1 MKEDSRKMLIT
12 PQMAKLWLEKNT
24 HNRKISTQLVE
35 KYARDVKA
43 GEWKITNQG
52 IGFDSNGALTDGQ
65 HRLLACVR
73 ADVPFESFVT
83 FGLDPKSQMVVDGGR
98 LRSVGEQL
106 FLGHKMD
113 NATIKVAMANIIAA
127 TLKGVNAVS
136 LSADI
141 AWKVIDLY
149 SDEMEFILSNRGAA
163 PRGLSYAPALSG
175 LVMAAKVDLD
185 KAVEFK
191 EKYFLGTDLK
201 ADSPILTFR
210 NFMLNRGNGAG
221 SSVSG
226 YRKTIMI
233 FSMLA
238 AMNYFLGKPLKR
250 QSTSLAGY
258 QYFMSRQR
266 TCSEMVLDWMNV

>member
-1 MKEDSRKMLIT
+1 
-12 PQMAKLWLEKNT
+12 
-24 HNRKISTQLVE
+24 
-35 KYARDVKA
+35 
-43 GEWKITNQG
+43 
-52 IGFDSNGALTDGQ
+52 
-65 HRLLACVR
+65 
-73 ADVPFESFVT
+73 
-83 FGLDPKSQMVVDGGR
+83 
-98 LRSVGEQL
+98 
-106 FLGHKMD
+106 
-113 NATIKVAMANIIAA
+113 
-127 TLKGVNAVS
+127 
-136 LSADI
+136 
-141 AWKVIDLY
+141 
-149 SDEMEFILSNRGAA
+149 MEFILSNRGAA